1 MSPEWVKLKT
11 EKFGVMEQKHKRE
24 RPHRE
29 WADDIED
36 WARIHYRNC
45 IIWRRIEM
53 DEDGESA
60 DTGGLR
66 ARRSWCKMM
75 MIFDCE

>member
-36 WARIHYRNC
+36 WGEDTLQKLYHLVHDRLGVSKVVKRPIRVNAVCIHV
-45 IIWRRIEM
+45 
-53 DEDGESA
+53 
-60 DTGGLR
+60 
-66 ARRSWCKMM
+66 
-75 MIFDCE
+75 